1 MNRRTIGANIRYYR
15 KLRGYS
21 QEKLAEMA
29 EINEKLISFYETDS
43 RTPPIFNLIEIA
55 SALDVTL
62 DELCGLHQPE
72 PISEFE
78 REVMRVIKEVL
89 RGYTV
94 QRVDDST
101 QRVDNTVQ
109 RMDK

>member
-1 MNRRTIGANIRYYR
+1 MNRRAIGANIRYYR

-21 QEKLAEMA
+21 QEKLAELA

-43 RTPPIFNLIEIA
+43 RTPPILNLIEIA

-62 DELCGLHQPE
+62 DELCGLHQPVPE
-72 PISEFE
+72 TELE
-78 REVMRVIKEVL
+78 REIIRVIRDLL

-94 QRVDDST
+94 QRVDNAT
-101 QRVDNTVQ
+101 QRVDYATQ
-109 RMDK
+109 RVDK

>member
-1 MNRRTIGANIRYYR
+1 MNRRTIGATIRYYR

-21 QEKLAEMA
+21 QEKLAELA

-43 RTPPIFNLIEIA
+43 RIPPIFNLIEIA

-62 DELCGLHQPE
+62 DELCGVKMPE
-72 PISEFE
+72 PETELE
-78 REVMRVIKEVL
+78 REIIRVIKDVL

-94 QRVDDST
+94 QRVDNTT
-101 QRVDNTVQ
+101 QRVD
-109 RMDK
+109 K

>member
-1 MNRRTIGANIRYYR
+1 MQTIGQNIRYYR
-15 KLRGYS
+15 HLRGLT
-21 QEKLAEMA
+21 QEKLAELA

-43 RTPPIFNLIEIA
+43 RIPPIFNLIEIA

-72 PISEFE
+72 PISELE
-78 REVMRVIKEVL
+78 REVMRVIKDVL

-94 QRVDDST
+94 QHVDNAI
-101 QRVDNTVQ
+101 QRVD
-109 RMDK
+109 K